1 MSRAAWTHRA
11 SALGAALLGSGLLL
25 APSLAAANDWPQFAG
40 QAARSGAS
48 AEAVSPGV
56 GAAWSV
62 DTGQP
67 TRAGAVISE
76 GVLVV
81 VDEAGTARA
90 FAAETGAALWTTSL
104 GGSDLTATPAA
115 GRGRVVISL
124 GQGHLVCLSLAS
136 GAELWRQKA
145 KGGPRAALAL
155 SGDTVVASQGF
166 PSQTLSAFDLS
177 DGSLRWTVELA
188 QVAYSAPAIGSGLV
202 VVGTNDGR
210 YEARRLSD
218 GGQAWV
224 FPTGG
229 RVYLSAPVIEGSS
242 VYLLPGGE
250 DNRLYRVDV
259 DATRWASDNWTVQLS
274 DPSPPGPAWA
284 RMGTQISTATPTL
297 SGGRVVCHL
306 RYDYTLDTQQVWY
319 VADTYTSRERVYGVD
334 PAARSVSWTH
344 DLASQTVTN
353 LATVP
358 PYGLCPSPLG
368 FSDGATAYLALSSSL
383 SAKVEFRRASD
394 GGAVTSFQRG
404 AGERWAPASS
414 PALANG
420 LQAWVTATGVVDVR
434 ALGGNRPPAAPTP
447 AIASGTV
454 FDLDPRPTLRWSAP
468 ADPDDAPAAISYEV
482 RIDDDGEV
490 LLDADHSAT
499 LAAGTTSWEVSGDLR
514 SDRTYTWRVR
524 ARDSKGG
531 LSPWSAAA
539 TLEVSLVPDPPQN
552 LIGNAERTSIE
563 LVWDA
568 SASDYVTGYLVA
580 YRLSGASSFSTPL
593 DVGAVLRHQLV
604 GLEETRSYDFRVWSK
619 TRLGK
624 QSTPAEVSATPQ
636 PQVRVNG
643 SAVASLVEALQQAK
657 RGQLLSLAAGTF
669 RLRGTVSIPPGVR
682 LRGSGRLTRILGDPG
697 FPVFRI
703 GTPGAQPQV
712 ATAATASAGA
722 TSASEPIEISGVSL
736 HGGQSGI
743 EVNAGNVVKLRNV
756 LIYDVD
762 EGLLVQGA
770 STVDAEFVTL
780 VRAKRGVVAQESS
793 TLKLRHA
800 IVSRNEVG
808 LTCASGASVEV
819 SWSSITG
826 NTLRDH
832 EGCQPSATEQALEP
846 RFLSED
852 LRDFRLESDS
862 PTVDAGDPEQTV
874 SGERQPHGGRV
885 NLGAYGDTSE
895 AALSLQVS
903 VASTSPTSGSSGGS
917 RSKSDCSLSSDAS
930 EGPSRSAP
938 WLALVLLLLVARR
951 ANLRP

>member
-1 MSRAAWTHRA
+1 MSRART
-11 SALGAALLGSGLLL
+11 SARRVSAAAVLGAGLLL
-25 APSLAAANDWPQFAG
+25 TPSLALADDWPQFAG
-40 QAARSGAS
+40 QATRSGAS
-48 AEAVSPGV
+48 GETLSPAVGV
-56 GAAWSV
+56 AWSQS
-62 DTGQP
+62 TGQA

-81 VDEAGTARA
+81 VDEQGSARA
-90 FAAETGAALWTTSL
+90 FAAETGAPLWTTSL

-115 GRGRVVISL
+115 GRGRVVINL

-145 KGGPRAALAL
+145 RGGPRAALAI
-155 SGDTVVASQGF
+155 SGDTLVASQGF
-166 PSQTLSAFDLS
+166 PSQTLSAFDVT

-229 RVYLSAPVIEGSS
+229 RVYLSAPVIEGDS

-259 DATRWASDNWTVQLS
+259 DATKWASDNWTVALS

-334 PAARSVSWTH
+334 PVARSVSWTH
-344 DLASQTVTN
+344 DLATQTVTN

-358 PYGLCPSPLG
+358 PYGLCPSPVG
-368 FSDGATAYLALSSSL
+368 FSDGATAYVTLSSSL
-383 SAKVEFRRASD
+383 SAKVEFRRAGD

-404 AGERWAPASS
+404 AGERWASASS
-414 PALANG
+414 PALANT
-420 LQAWVTATGVVDVR
+420 LQAWVTSAGVVDVR
-434 ALGGNRPPAAPTP
+434 ALGGNRPPAAPAP

-454 FDLDPRPTLRWSAP
+454 FDLDPRPTLRWTAP
-468 ADPDDAPAAISYEV
+468 ADPDDAPAALGYEV

-490 LLDADHSAT
+490 LLDADFSAT
-499 LAAGTTSWEVSGDLR
+499 LAPGTTSWEVSGDLL

-524 ARDSKGG
+524 ARDPKGA

-539 TLEVSLVPDPPQN
+539 TLEVSLVPQPPQN
-552 LIGNAERTSIE
+552 LVGNADRTSVE

-580 YRLSGASSFSTPL
+580 YRLTGSSAFSTPL
-593 DVGAVLRHQLV
+593 DVGAVLRHRIE

-624 QSTPAEVSATPQ
+624 QSTPAEISATPQ

-643 SAVASLVEALQQAK
+643 AAVASLVEALRQAK
-657 RGQLLSLAAGTF
+657 RGQLISLAAGTF

-682 LRGSGRLTRILGDPG
+682 LRGAGRLSRIQGDPG

-703 GTPGAQPQV
+703 GTRGGQPQV
-712 ATAATASAGA
+712 AAAATTGGSA
-722 TSASEPIEISGVSL
+722 TSASEAVELSGLSL

-743 EVNAGNVVKLRNV
+743 EVNAGNHVTLRNV

-762 EGLLVQGA
+762 DGLVVQDA
-770 STVDAEFVTL
+770 STVEAEFVTV

-800 IVSRNEVG
+800 LVNRNEVG

-826 NTLRDH
+826 NTVRDH
-832 EGCQPSATEQALEP
+832 EGCQPSATERALEP
-846 RFLSED
+846 RFVSVD

-895 AALSLQVS
+895 AALSLQVT
-903 VASTSPTSGSSGGS
+903 VASTTPVAGSGGS
-917 RSKSDCSLSSDAS
+917 RSKSDCSLTSDTS
-930 EGPSRSAP
+930 EGPQGSLG